1 MFVQEAAFN
10 VSFPL
15 LDSPSVLY
23 HQKVDNSNGTDFLVC
38 KKCFLNFQLFFQFFH
53 PRKEYIF
60 PLPRNTFPR
69 EGTGVKTNF
78 IFCEKVSLS
87 TVVGKRDGCLTRRSS
102 CTPKRRRVDSAGKL
116 DSPSD
121 QRPRKGKLSHGKEN
135 SQNSKRFKYFQ
146 ISFSIRL

>member
-87 TVVGKRDGCLTRRSS
+87 AVVGKKDAW
-102 CTPKRRRVDSAGKL
+102 VDSAGKL

-121 QRPRKGKLSHGKEN
+121 RRPRKGKLSQGKEN
-135 SQNSKRFKYFQ
+135 GLIVHTTVR
-146 ISFSIRL
+146 